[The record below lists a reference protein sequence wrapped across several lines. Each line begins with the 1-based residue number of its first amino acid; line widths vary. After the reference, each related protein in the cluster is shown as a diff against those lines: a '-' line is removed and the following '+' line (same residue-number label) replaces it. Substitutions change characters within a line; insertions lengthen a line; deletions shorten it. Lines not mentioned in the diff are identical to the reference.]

1 MTLVCSWFCAL
12 HVTAAATA
20 SLRSNETI
28 AIAATAAG
36 LRSLDL
42 HSNKLTRIDG
52 LATLH
57 SLRELILD
65 HNLIKALEPTT
76 FSSIPRLRRLNLSHN
91 GLRSLAHLSSLTR
104 LQYLHAASNRITD
117 VAELDHLTSLVSL
130 AEVWLVDNT
139 VTKKQWYRALLLSKC
154 PQAKVCTCLTA
165 PIATAA
171 QQVPSSQGMH
181 LHDSLHCPCCSANA
195 LKPRYAFAWQP

>member
-1 MTLVCSWFCAL
+1 M
-12 HVTAAATA
+12 H
-20 SLRSNETI
+20 SNETI
-28 AIAATAAG
+28 AVAATAAG

-42 HSNKLTRIDG
+42 HSNKVTRIDG

-65 HNLIKALEPTT
+65 HNLIKALEATT

-104 LQYLHAASNRITD
+104 LQYLQAASNRITD
-117 VAELDHLTSLVSL
+117 VAELDYLTSLVSL
-130 AEVWLVDNT
+130 TEVWLVDNT

-154 PQAKVCTCLTA
+154 PQAKVCILKQRVWLLSPIPYQVVLHICTTA
-165 PIATAA
+165 LI
-171 QQVPSSQGMH
+171 
-181 LHDSLHCPCCSANA
+181 CPCCSSVVLHLLQGCWRCA
-195 LKPRYAFAWQP
+195 